1 MKLPP
6 NTMFLEPANL
16 GWGMAWWIYR
26 INHSAWLSNHQRQR
40 SQSDPSCAILCSYSD
55 LCGMVYQQISID
67 LLPIKVQIGSKTCT
81 MMDVSWRVKSLAA
94 EELWKEIQWLSLR
107 HPSERLRQRISGLIS
122 SISLLKREN
131 QQQQQQRCKDTVLRL
146 ESSKDFLGSSAAD
159 SLEFH
164 WFGAEWFLR
173 WSSFS
178 SSYPQ
183 LHGPIWMS
191 KCKGL
196 IFAAPWDRLNFA
208 SIFWIRCKTVF
219 SSCFFSEGYIPDCI
233 LNAQS
238 SAEED

>member
-26 INHSAWLSNHQRQR
+26 INHSAWLSSHQRQR

-55 LCGMVYQQISID
+55 LCGMVYQQIWID

-81 MMDVSWRVKSLAA
+81 MLDVSWRVKSLAA

-122 SISLLKREN
+122 SISMLKREN
-131 QQQQQQRCKDTVLRL
+131 QQQQQQGCRTPCCDLKAPRI
-146 ESSKDFLGSSAAD
+146 FLDRVPRTASNFIDLAQSGFYD
-159 SLEFH
+159 GVHFH
-164 WFGAEWFLR
+164 RVIPNFMVQFGC
-173 WSSFS
+173 
-178 SSYPQ
+178 PNT
-183 LHGPIWMS
+183 
-191 KCKGL
+191 K
-196 IFAAPWDRLNFA
+196 DRLNFA
-208 SIFWIRCKTVF
+208 SIFWRCKPFFQVF
-219 SSCFFSEGYIPDCI
+219 FPEGYIPDCI
-233 LNAQS
+233 MNAQS